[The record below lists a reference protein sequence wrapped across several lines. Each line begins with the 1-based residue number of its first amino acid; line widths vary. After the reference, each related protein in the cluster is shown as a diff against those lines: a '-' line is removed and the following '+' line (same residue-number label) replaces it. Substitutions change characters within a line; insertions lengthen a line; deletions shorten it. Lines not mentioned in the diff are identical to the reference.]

1 MELPAWEHKS
11 PLSVRRTYAYNR
23 GMYTVYNYLVGLLV
37 LSLLLFSCG
46 SVRKT
51 FNPNKKFPAA
61 QLKEDYRLFQAILK
75 QKHPS
80 LYWYS
85 TEHQMDSAFDAGSLL
100 LKDSMTEYG
109 FRRVLAL
116 VVSNIQCG
124 HTSVRASRSYQKY
137 FDTLSAKRSFPLH
150 IKAWND
156 TIVLTAPVKNTP
168 LLRGDIIDSI
178 NGISSKQIIDT
189 LLRFIPADGN
199 NIVAKSQ
206 LLSGTSYF
214 ASLYTGVLGWP
225 KTFRIAYKDS
235 LGQPQ
240 QTIIQ
245 PVVVPKDSLSKAG
258 KKSVKKDKKNKA
270 NKLKEQRN
278 LQLSAKNGYAIME
291 LNTFSGS
298 PGLKRFFRK
307 SFKKLGDSAIGNL
320 VIDLRL
326 NGGGRISNST
336 SLTRYLANKPFKT
349 GDSIYAKKPSFKYG
363 QFIKN
368 NFTETIFTLVSTRK
382 KANLYHFR
390 HFENKYYK
398 PIKRNHYNGQV
409 YVLTGGYTYSASV
422 LVLNAL
428 RNQPN
433 VTIVGEPSGG
443 AAYGNTAMIIPDVTL
458 PYTKVRFRLPLFRLV
473 IDKDITKNGKGVEP
487 DVFINAT
494 PETIRKGV
502 DAKMDKALE
511 LIKQSSQT
519 K

>member
-1 MELPAWEHKS
+1 
-11 PLSVRRTYAYNR
+11 
-23 GMYTVYNYLVGLLV
+23 MYIKNASY
-37 LSLLLFSCG
+37 LLLLLCLQLLCLYSCTVAKSG
-46 SVRKT
+46 YT
-51 FNPNKKFPAA
+51 PLKKFSA
-61 QLKEDYRLFQAILK
+61 QELKRDYDLFQRILE
-75 QKHPS
+75 QRHPS

-85 TEHQMDSAFDAGSLL
+85 TKHQMDSAFDAGRLL

-116 VVSNIQCG
+116 LASNIQCG
-124 HTSVRASRSYQKY
+124 HTSVRASRNYQKY
-137 FDTLSAKRSFPLH
+137 FDTLAGKRSFPLT
-150 IKAWND
+150 IKTWND

-178 NGISSKQIIDT
+178 NGISSKQILDT
-189 LLRFIPADGN
+189 LLRFIAADGN
-199 NIVAKSQ
+199 NIVAKNQ

-214 ASLYTGVLGWP
+214 ASLYTSVFGWP
-225 KTFRIAYKDS
+225 KTFHIAYKDS
-235 LGQPQ
+235 LGQAR

-245 PVVVPKDSLSKAG
+245 PVVVPKDSISKERKKPAGKNKKSKAE
-258 KKSVKKDKKNKA
+258 
-270 NKLKEQRN
+270 KLKEQRN
-278 LQLSAKNGYAIME
+278 LQLSAKEGYAVME

-307 SFKKLGDSAIGNL
+307 SFKTLADSGINNL

-336 SLTRYLANKPFKT
+336 SLTRYIVNKSFKT

-363 QFIKN
+363 RFIKN
-368 NFTETIFTLVSTRK
+368 NFTETIFMLISTRK
-382 KANLYHFR
+382 KANQYHFR
-390 HFENKYYK
+390 HFENRYYN
-398 PIKRNHYNGQV
+398 PHKRNHYNGHI
-409 YVLTGGYTYSASV
+409 YILTGGYTYSASV

-458 PYTKVRFRLPLFRLV
+458 PHTKVRFRLPLFRLV
-473 IDKDITKNGKGVEP
+473 IDKDILKNGKGIQP
-487 DVFINAT
+487 DVFISAT

-502 DAKMDKALE
+502 DAKMEKTLE
-511 LIKQSSQT
+511 LIKNRD
-519 K
+519 

>member
-1 MELPAWEHKS
+1 MNKNKCI
-11 PLSVRRTYAYNR
+11 TI
-23 GMYTVYNYLVGLLV
+23 LVAIKLAI
-37 LSLLLFSCG
+37 LFISCSG
-46 SVRKT
+46 SKRA
-51 FNPNKKFPAA
+51 FHPNKKFSAQ
-61 QLKEDYRLFQAILK
+61 QLKKDYQLFQTILE

-85 TEHQMDSAFDAGSLL
+85 TRRQMDSAFNAGFLL
-100 LKDSMTEYG
+100 LKDSMTEYA
-109 FRRVLAL
+109 FRRVLML

-124 HTSVRASRSYQKY
+124 HTSVRSSKTYQKY
-137 FDTLSAKRSFPLH
+137 FDTLQTKRSFPLH
-150 IKAWND
+150 IKTWND

-178 NGISSKQIIDT
+178 NGLSSKQIVDT

-199 NIVAKSQ
+199 NSVAKNQ

-214 ASLYTGVLGWP
+214 ASSYTGVFGWP

-235 LGQPQ
+235 LGQAR

-245 PVVVPKDSLSKAG
+245 PVFVPKDSISKAG
-258 KKSVKKDKKNKA
+258 KKIVKKDKKSNA
-270 NKLKEQRN
+270 DKLKEQRS
-278 LQLSAKNGYAIME
+278 LQLSAKEGHAVME

-298 PGLKRFFRK
+298 PGLKRFFRQ
-307 SFKKLGDSAIGNL
+307 SFKKLQDSAINNL

-326 NGGGRISNST
+326 NGGGRITNST

-368 NFTETIFTLVSTRK
+368 NFTETFFTLIATRK
-382 KANLYHFR
+382 KANQYHFR
-390 HFENKYYK
+390 HFENTYYK
-398 PIKRNHYNGQV
+398 PNKRHHYNGQI

-458 PYTKVRFRLPLFRLV
+458 PHTKVRFRLPLFRLV
-473 IDKDITKNGKGVEP
+473 IDKDLPKNGKGVEP
-487 DVFINAT
+487 DVSVSAT
-494 PETIRKGV
+494 PESIRRGV
-502 DAKMDKALE
+502 DAKMEKTLE
-511 LIKQSSQT
+511 LIKESNRPE
-519 K
+519 